1 MASLLKLGRKTLKYQ
16 LKDWMIKSGYVHN
29 GQTYWEYLQQIFKQ
43 IIYHNIHKAN
53 RIQNGQYEIEETK
66 YKEYYENLD
75 FTKILKVQ
83 NLFSK
88 DDEGGNIWVLNTF
101 IFFVAEYK
109 FYWQQSNDCL
119 H

>member
-1 MASLLKLGRKTLKYQ
+1 MMQLIWENCCEAVLHISEMSGIEDKLEGIFQGIIDEKGRKTLKYQ
-16 LKDWMIKSGYVHN
+16 LKDWVIKSGYVHN

-83 NLFSK
+83 N
-88 DDEGGNIWVLNTF
+88 F
-101 IFFVAEYK
+101 I
-109 FYWQQSNDCL
+109 QQR
-119 H
+119 